1 MAFAF
6 AVYAFIAAPAS
17 MRRGP
22 DKSWHVAH
30 PELLAS
36 ARRALVAVA
45 LAVAG
50 AAILLWYAF
59 FTRDFSIRYV
69 VMNTSRAAQPWYTFS
84 ALWSGMAG
92 SLLLWCLI
100 LGIFAAVFAAHRRP
114 EREAFVPWAIPVLA
128 GAEIFFLA
136 ITTLAENPFA
146 RVDVIPPDGRGMNP
160 LLHSPGMIIHP
171 PLLYTGLV
179 GMIVPFA
186 IAVSALVTR
195 RADADWIRLVRR
207 WTLVPWLAL
216 GAGLVI
222 GGAWAYTELGWGG
235 YWGWDPVENAAFMP
249 WLAATAFLHSAMVQ
263 ERRGMLKVWNVFLVT
278 VAAVLATFGTFL
290 TRSGLLSSVHT
301 FAESPI
307 GKWFFVFLSFQIVV
321 GLGLLVWRL
330 PYLRTDNALGSPV
343 SKESLFLVNNLV
355 FVGAAVVVLW
365 GTVLPLATE
374 ALTGSQL
381 AVGPPFFNRVLAP
394 IGATLLLLASAGTV
408 VPWRSGSVQR
418 LASRLS
424 WPSGVA
430 TIVAVA
436 ALVATGRPAF
446 AGIVWIAVLLAST
459 SVFEI
464 ARAVR
469 ARSRIAAQTL
479 GAAARGLFARNP
491 RRYGGYVV
499 HLGVAVMV
507 IGFAGSLGRAQTEIV
522 ASPGERFEFAGNEFR
537 YARFEGFAAPDKD
550 VNMAVLEVSRGGRR
564 VATLRPQLNFH
575 HNWEQPQ
582 SEIAIRTTPFADMYV
597 ILAGVSGPDNESVFR
612 IHRNPLVLWVWI
624 GALFAFIGGLIAL
637 RARRRL
643 PACRGVAVPDRLLR
657 APARSQLIGG
667 APRPSGAA
675 PPEPPAASWT

>member
-1 MAFAF
+1 MLGRGLLGIAVAF

-17 MRRGP
+17 MQRDRTT
-22 DKSWHVAH
+22 KSWHVAR
-30 PELLAS
+30 PELLTS
-36 ARRALVAVA
+36 ARRALIAVA
-45 LAVAG
+45 LAVGG

-69 VMNTSRAAQPWYTFS
+69 AMNTSRAAQPWYTFS

-100 LGIFAAVFAAHRRP
+100 LGVIAAVFAARRRP
-114 EREAFVPWAIPVLA
+114 DREAFVPWAIPVLA

-179 GMIVPFA
+179 GMTVPFA

-263 ERRGMLKVWNVFLVT
+263 ERRGMLKVWNVFLIT
-278 VAAVLATFGTFL
+278 LAATLATFGTFL

-307 GKWFFVFLSFQIVV
+307 GKWFFVFLSIQVLV

-330 PYLRTDNALGSPV
+330 PSLRSDNVLGSPM
-343 SKESLFLVNNLV
+343 SKEALFLVNNLV

-374 ALTGSQL
+374 ALGGSQL
-381 AVGPPFFNRVLAP
+381 AVGPPFFNRVMSP
-394 IGATLLLLASAGTV
+394 IGAILLLLASAGTV
-408 VPWRSGSVQR
+408 VPWRSGSLR
-418 LASRLS
+418 RAASRLA
-424 WPSGVA
+424 WPAAFA
-430 TIVAVA
+430 TVLAAA
-436 ALVATGRPAF
+436 ALIVTARGTF
-446 AGIVWIAVLLAST
+446 AGIAWIAILLATT
-459 SVFEI
+459 SVLEI
-464 ARAVR
+464 ARAAR
-469 ARSRIAAQTL
+469 ARSRIAGQPL

-491 RRYGGYVV
+491 HRYGGYVV
-499 HLGVAVMV
+499 HLGVAIMV
-507 IGFAGSLGRAQTEIV
+507 IGFAGSVGRTQTEIV
-522 ASPGERFEFAGNEFR
+522 ASPGERFSFAGNEFR
-537 YARFEGFAAPDKD
+537 YVRAENFAAPDKD
-550 VNMAVLEVSRGGRR
+550 VSLAVLEVSRGGRR
-564 VATLRPQLNFH
+564 VGTLRPQLNFH
-575 HNWEQPQ
+575 RNWEQPQ
-582 SEIAIRTTPFADMYV
+582 SEIAIRTTPADDVYV
-597 ILAGVSGPDNESVFR
+597 ILAGVQGRRSVFR
-612 IHRNPLVLWVWI
+612 VHHNPLVFWVWA
-624 GALFAFIGGLIAL
+624 GAFVALLGG
-637 RARRRL
+637 
-643 PACRGVAVPDRLLR
+643 
-657 APARSQLIGG
+657 
-667 APRPSGAA
+667 
-675 PPEPPAASWT
+675 